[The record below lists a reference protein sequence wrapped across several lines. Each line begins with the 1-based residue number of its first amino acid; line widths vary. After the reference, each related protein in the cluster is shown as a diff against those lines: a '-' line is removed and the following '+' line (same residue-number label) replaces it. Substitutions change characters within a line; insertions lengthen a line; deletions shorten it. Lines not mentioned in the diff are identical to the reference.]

1 MYLLQRKTGM
11 RAIFR
16 TGIILSFLFVIGN
29 IKGQEDIENAQQIL
43 DSDPL
48 ENIIIHTD
56 RDIYLSGEKIWFKA
70 YCLNDE
76 NTLEN
81 TLSNILYVE
90 LFNHSKGSIIKRK
103 FKIVNGTAQ
112 GVMEIPKE
120 FPSENYYLRAY
131 TQFLKNYPPE
141 TYFTTSLSIINP
153 LNSLQEERFETDKNQ
168 IDIYPEYGKF
178 IHGSRT
184 KVAFRIHNHKSADFI
199 NFWVAN
205 DQNEIIAKPQTTK
218 NGLGVFEIIPDK
230 SDNYFLNLVLNNNDT
245 IIKALPK
252 TQSEGITINYKS
264 LNDKS
269 FAINITQK
277 SSSEEHLKKD
287 YLFSILSENNQILF
301 ETPISL
307 EKERSSY
314 TFPKDNLKSG
324 INIFR
329 INDLSGNTQLAYAIY
344 HGDFHEILVNF
355 DQGKK
360 VYSQKELLKLTLE
373 FKNQNIKERSNL
385 AISVVKKGTYS
396 ELPTYIFD
404 DPQLLRSYC
413 RNMVYASL
421 HENQQ
426 DILMILYNDL
436 LSSKILKNDNSLA
449 KSNKLKWM
457 PEIRDVSISGV
468 VYNKETKLPEVNI
481 PIYVSVFKNNP
492 QIHIKNTQSNGEF
505 IFSLN
510 NVEETQ
516 EIFLCPISDFE
527 NEVDIRINN
536 DFSNKYPQLKTI
548 PLKLNSNHASFLKE
562 LFINQQTNELYKI
575 STSSELKPVHQY
587 PSNLSKPQISVL
599 LSDFIDLNSLE
610 TVFREIVPKC
620 MVRKKGDQYLIHV
633 VDVQNYFNSE
643 NPLILVDHI
652 PVFSVNELFKINP
665 SKIKKIEVSPTN
677 IILGDNLIKGLIMLT
692 TDTEDFGGMNM
703 PKSSTFLEYQ
713 TISKTHLFKPISGVS
728 AEDPLNRLANFRTTL
743 YWNPELILE
752 KEKSI
757 QFYTSD
763 HCSEYDVI
771 VRGVTND
778 GENCYGKASFMV
790 NKK

>member
-1 MYLLQRKTGM
+1 MYLLQRNISM
-11 RAIFR
+11 RAIFKI
-16 TGIILSFLFVIGN
+16 GLILSFLFIIGN
-29 IKGQEDIENAQQIL
+29 IKGQEDIENTQRIL
-43 DSDPL
+43 DSDPI

-70 YCLNDE
+70 YCLNHE
-76 NTLEN
+76 NTQEN
-81 TLSNILYVE
+81 TISNILYVE

-103 FKIVNGTAQ
+103 FRINNGSAQ
-112 GVMEIPKE
+112 GVIEIPKE

-131 TQFLKNYPPE
+131 TQFLKNYSPE

-153 LNSLQEERFETDKNQ
+153 LNSLKEERFETDKNQ

-184 KVAFRIHNHKSADFI
+184 KVAFRIHNNSAGLI
-199 NFWVAN
+199 NYWVDT
-205 DQNEIIAKPQTTK
+205 DQKEIIAKPQTTK
-218 NGLGVFEIIPDK
+218 NGLGIFEIIPNK
-230 SDNYFLNLVLNNNDT
+230 SENYFLNLILNNNDT

-252 TQSEGITINYKS
+252 TQSEGIVISYES
-264 LNDKS
+264 LDDNS

-307 EKERSSY
+307 EKEKSSY
-314 TFPKDNLKSG
+314 TFPKNNLRHG
-324 INIFR
+324 INILR
-329 INDLSGNTQLAYAIY
+329 INDLSGNTQLTYTVY
-344 HGDFHEILVNF
+344 HGYFQEILVNF
-355 DQGKK
+355 DQQKK
-360 VYSQKELLKLTLE
+360 VYSQKDLLKLNLE
-373 FKNQNIKERSNL
+373 FKNQNIKEHSNL
-385 AISVVKKGTYS
+385 SISVVKKGTYS
-396 ELPTYIFD
+396 KLPNYVFD

-413 RNMVYASL
+413 RNMTYASL
-421 HENQQ
+421 HKNQQ
-426 DILMILYNDL
+426 DILMILYNSL
-436 LSSKILKNDNSLA
+436 LSRKILKNDNSFA
-449 KSNKLKWM
+449 KSNKLNWI

-492 QIHIKNTQSNGEF
+492 QIHIKNTQTNGEF

-510 NVEETQ
+510 NVEGTQ
-516 EIFLCPISDFE
+516 EIFLCPISDYE

-548 PLKLNSNHASFLKE
+548 PLKINSNHASFLKE
-562 LFINQQTNELYKI
+562 LFINQQTNELYEI
-575 STSSELKPVHQY
+575 STSSDLKLGHQY

-599 LSDFIDLNSLE
+599 LSDFIELNSLE

-652 PVFSVNELFKINP
+652 PVFSVNELFKIHP

-677 IILGDNLIKGLIMLT
+677 IILGNNLIKGLIMLT

-713 TISKTHLFKPISGVS
+713 TISKTHLFKPISGIS

-771 VRGVTND
+771 VRGVTNN
-778 GENCYGKASFMV
+778 GESCYGKASFMV